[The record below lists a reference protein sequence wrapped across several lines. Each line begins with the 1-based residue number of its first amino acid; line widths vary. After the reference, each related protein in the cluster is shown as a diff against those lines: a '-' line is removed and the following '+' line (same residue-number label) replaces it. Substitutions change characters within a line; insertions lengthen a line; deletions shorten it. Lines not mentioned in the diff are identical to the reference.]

1 MLFCIIVIAD
11 NHESTCLPI
20 IKSPLGGKNDRMNK
34 PIRIALA
41 EDHALFRE
49 GLASLLKEEEVFTL
63 AIEACNGEELLEGL
77 KKEEVD
83 VVLLDLNMPVLN
95 GKQTLNIL
103 KAKHPK
109 IRPIVL
115 TMFDAENYISDAIK
129 SGARGFLPK
138 NCHIEK
144 LMDAIVAVHEQGY
157 YFDDE
162 VSKSQ
167 IFKLIHEVGIEP
179 IYQNES
185 LSKRERSVLEL
196 ICHENTNNQI
206 AEELHISVRTVEVH
220 RQNLLRKTNSKNVAG
235 LVIYAIKNGYY
246 QIPPDADI

>member
-1 MLFCIIVIAD
+1 
-11 NHESTCLPI
+11 
-20 IKSPLGGKNDRMNK
+20 MNK
-34 PIRIALA
+34 PIKIALA

-49 GLASLLKEEEVFTL
+49 GLASLLKEEDSLTL
-63 AIEACNGEELLEGL
+63 VIEASNGEELLEGI
-77 KKEEVD
+77 KKETVD

-95 GKQTLNIL
+95 GKQTLSLL
-103 KAKHPK
+103 KSKFPK
-109 IRPIVL
+109 VRPIVL

-129 SGARGFLPK
+129 AGARGFLPK

-144 LMDAIVAVHEQGY
+144 LIDAIVAVHEQGY

-179 IYQNES
+179 VFQNES
-185 LSKRERSVLEL
+185 LSKRERSILEL
-196 ICHENTNNQI
+196 ICHEKTNNQI
-206 AEELHISVRTVEVH
+206 AEELCISVRTVEVH
-220 RQNLLRKTNSKNVAG
+220 RQNLLRKTNAKNVAG

-246 QIPPDADI
+246 QIPPDAGL